1 MPPQGPVWQGL
12 DRSVRTAIPGLYLA
26 SVFAGFGG
34 FNGAIK
40 AGGDAADC
48 ILAAT

>member
-1 MPPQGPVWQGL
+1 VWQGV

-26 SVFAGFGG
+26 SAFAGFGG
-34 FNGAIK
+34 FTGAIK

-48 ILAAT
+48 ILAET